1 MLCGVF
7 DGHGPFGHM
16 VSKRVR
22 DMLPFILST
31 QLKTTLRKEQS
42 GSKNGLESATCVDE
56 EQWFE
61 LQPNEEDEKLLPEM
75 YLPLK
80 RALLKTCQQMDRELK
95 MHPTINCFCS
105 GTTSVTV
112 IKQVNVRS
120 PVIYSPIGSVH

>member
-42 GSKNGLESATCVDE
+42 GSKNGLESVTCVDE

-80 RALLKTCQQMDRELK
+80 RALLKTCQQMDKELK